1 MNLILAYKSLVKK
14 KFFMITTIIQL
25 VVSGLLL
32 YMIIN
37 QYSNVNV
44 NSNRIDTL
52 FKDNY
57 YVFEQNSP
65 INLQEIKLDN
75 LIDIKN
81 YIETNDIK
89 IYGANETAIYI
100 DYKGYLE
107 RGVVSNNIK
116 EINKESFIQSKA
128 YYVNENFI
136 MDTGIELEQ
145 GEYKKTYEQYIPVIL
160 GYNYI
165 NKFKI
170 NDKIKYLYSDDNG
183 NYYTKEMIVTGFLK
197 KQSLLAEGGDPN
209 SIKIVDD
216 YILLPFNINQKT
228 LEDTN
233 FNMIGKIN
241 IFNLISYGYY
251 DIRDSDELINL
262 EKKFAGNGLN
272 LKSVSLDDK
281 IIKFKDDTNMN
292 MVPLNL
298 FLISIMM
305 FTVLSI
311 IVVVMNMI
319 NRNMYEYFVH
329 MLLGATVTDIIKRI
343 WHEIF
348 IIFFI
353 SNILVA
359 IIIKFLFKSD
369 GILKFNIENFGVM
382 SVIMLIIFNLILI
395 APIVKLKRHCLNSS
409 LRSND

>member
-1 MNLILAYKSLVKK
+1 MNLILAYKSLAKK